1 MSLLGGD
8 RHSLLYLYFLITLP
22 MTNYLWSLLCYFS
35 GIAWQ
40 LMLSR
45 LGKQN
50 KTGAE
55 QVHSQYTNANEGD
68 LCILIFQSL
77 ISADKAVI
85 FHFLLPMT

>member
-1 MSLLGGD
+1 
-8 RHSLLYLYFLITLP
+8 